1 MNKVSS
7 TLRKTIHARVVAN
20 TSGVSIKFPK
30 QKIQDL
36 ALISDFNGEKKILK
50 QWEIFITG
58 ERLIVEVLKVALIF
72 SLLSFGGE
80 P

>member
-1 MNKVSS
+1 MTRVNS
-7 TLRKTIHARVVAN
+7 TLRKTVKAQIVAT
-20 TSGVSIKFPK
+20 TSGASIKFPK

-58 ERLIVEVLKVALIF
+58 ERLIVEVVK
-72 SLLSFGGE
+72 
-80 P
+80 